1 LHNPYVAT
9 PLSIAAYRSSTSPSD
24 QNNESVVDWLDK
36 LTASF
41 NSDVKSAGGTLAS
54 KSFTFT
60 SLPRDTNSDTDSE
73 GDGVPTVLGEDA
85 QDDLSSGDEGS
96 NDPSTA
102 NKAAEALP
110 DVTVPIGLIA
120 NLSLSNGKTLTKK
133 NRNDDEDLVSSR
145 DLPSLRGN

>member
-41 NSDVKSAGGTLAS
+41 NSDIKSAGGTMAS

-60 SLPRDTNSDTDSE
+60 SNLKETAPDSDSD
-73 GDGVPTVLGEDA
+73 GDAVTTVLGGDA
-85 QDDLSSGDEGS
+85 QDDPDSDNEGS
-96 NDPSTA
+96 DDSGVA
-102 NKAAEALP
+102 SSAAEALP
-110 DVTVPIGLIA
+110 DISVPIGLIA
-120 NLSLSNGKTLTKK
+120 NLSLSNGKTSKK
-133 NRNDDEDLVSSR
+133 DRDDEDLVSSR
-145 DLPSLRGN
+145 YSLSVWGN